1 MGSGDDGANGQVAPP
16 VVKEPYGIRYFVRCV
31 FFIKFCRKLFLVES
45 IFLHYTKSKEFFCF
59 GKDRRME
66 TRKFK
71 DLTIRDAFMFAAVM
85 SDPEICRRVLE
96 LTLGIPISEVHIQ
109 TEKTMAYHSEY
120 HGVRLDVYAADADRT
135 RFNVEMQ
142 VTLQRFLP
150 KRSRYYHDQIDMDAL
165 LAGDSYENLPD
176 TYVIF
181 ICDFDPF
188 GDGLYRYS
196 TGMVCEET
204 GKSVSDGVKTVY
216 LNAHGRN
223 REDIPEELLQF
234 LDYVKNI
241 GRTEEI
247 STTDPF
253 VRHLQDSIDKIK
265 QNRGM
270 EERYMLLEEMMRNE
284 KQKGIQEGSQKMLV
298 QCIIESLESKFAIPV
313 ELRENII
320 SETESDKLNAWFQLS
335 LKASSL
341 KEFEQNM

>member
-1 MGSGDDGANGQVAPP
+1 MYLTYSHYYTYIKIPASAEKICG
-16 VVKEPYGIRYFVRCV
+16 RRV
-31 FFIKFCRKLFLVES
+31 FCCKYIFCRKLFVVEF

-59 GKDRRME
+59 GRDRGME

-96 LTLGIPISEVHIQ
+96 LALGIPISEVHIQ
-109 TEKTMAYHSEY
+109 TEKTMAYHS
-120 HGVRLDVYAADADRT
+120 
-135 RFNVEMQ
+135 
-142 VTLQRFLP
+142 
-150 KRSRYYHDQIDMDAL
+150 L

-204 GKSVSDGVKTVY
+204 GKSVSDGVRTVY

-223 REDIPEELLQF
+223 RDGIPEELLQF
-234 LDYVKNI
+234 LNYVKNT

-284 KQKGIQEGSQKMLV
+284 RQEGK
-298 QCIIESLESKFAIPV
+298 IEGKLEGNTEGKQEFLLTALESKFSVPS
-313 ELRENII
+313 ELKEKIM
-320 SETESDKLNAWFQLS
+320 SETDIEKLNLWFQIS
-335 LKASSL
+335 FKVSSL
-341 KEFEQNM
+341 EEFEQNM

>member
-1 MGSGDDGANGQVAPP
+1 
-16 VVKEPYGIRYFVRCV
+16 
-31 FFIKFCRKLFLVES
+31 
-45 IFLHYTKSKEFFCF
+45 
-59 GKDRRME
+59 ME

-96 LTLGIPISEVHIQ
+96 LALGIPISEVHIQ
-109 TEKTMAYHSEY
+109 TEKTMAYHS
-120 HGVRLDVYAADADRT
+120 
-135 RFNVEMQ
+135 
-142 VTLQRFLP
+142 
-150 KRSRYYHDQIDMDAL
+150 L

-204 GKSVSDGVKTVY
+204 GKSVSDGVRTVY
-216 LNAHGRN
+216 LNAHGRYS
-223 REDIPEELLQF
+223 DGIPEELLQF
-234 LDYVKNI
+234 LNYVKNT

-284 KQKGIQEGSQKMLV
+284 RQEGKLEGNTEGKQEFLLTV
-298 QCIIESLESKFAIPV
+298 LESKFSVPS
-313 ELRENII
+313 ELKEKIM
-320 SETESDKLNAWFQLS
+320 SETDIEKLNLWFQLS
-335 LKASSL
+335 LKVSSL
-341 KEFEQNM
+341 EEFEQNM

>member
-96 LTLGIPISEVHIQ
+96 LALGIPISEVHIQ

-234 LDYVKNI
+234 LDYVKNT
-241 GRTEEI
+241 GRTEGI

>member
-1 MGSGDDGANGQVAPP
+1 
-16 VVKEPYGIRYFVRCV
+16 
-31 FFIKFCRKLFLVES
+31 
-45 IFLHYTKSKEFFCF
+45 
-59 GKDRRME
+59 
-66 TRKFK
+66 
-71 DLTIRDAFMFAAVM
+71 MFAAVM

-96 LTLGIPISEVHIQ
+96 LALGIPISEVHIQ

-223 REDIPEELLQF
+223 RDGIPEELLQF
-234 LDYVKNI
+234 LDYVKNT

-253 VRHLQDSIDKIK
+253 VRHLQDSINKIK

-298 QCIIESLESKFAIPV
+298 QCIIESLESKFAIPA

-320 SETESDKLNAWFQLS
+320 SETEFDKLNAWFQLS

-341 KEFEQNM
+341 KEFEQNMIFQVLLLLFIL

>member
-1 MGSGDDGANGQVAPP
+1 
-16 VVKEPYGIRYFVRCV
+16 
-31 FFIKFCRKLFLVES
+31 
-45 IFLHYTKSKEFFCF
+45 
-59 GKDRRME
+59 ME

-96 LTLGIPISEVHIQ
+96 LALGIPISEVRIQ

-120 HGVRLDVYAADADRT
+120 HGVRLDVYADDAEKR

-142 VTLQRFLP
+142 VTLQKFLP

-196 TGMVCEET
+196 TGTYCRET
-204 GKSVSDGVKTVY
+204 GNLVNDGVETIY
-216 LNAHGRN
+216 LNAHGKNRN
-223 REDIPEELLQF
+223 DIPEELLQF
-234 LDYVKNI
+234 LDYVKNT
-241 GRTEEI
+241 GRKEGV
-247 STTDPF
+247 STIDPF
-253 VRHLQDSIDKIK
+253 VRHLQDTIDKIK
-265 QNRGM
+265 LNRGM

-284 KQKGIQEGSQKMLV
+284 KREGKQECLLAL
-298 QCIIESLESKFAIPV
+298 LESKFSVSA
-313 ELRENII
+313 ELKEKII
-320 SETESDKLNAWFQLS
+320 SETDIDKINTWFQLS
-335 LKASSL
+335 LKVSSL
-341 KEFEQNM
+341 EEFKQNM